1 MDFPEMVK
9 NPPVMQ
15 ETQVRYMDWED
26 PLEKEME
33 IHSSILAW
41 ENPMDRGAWQAT
53 VHGVERVIPNL
64 VTKSPK
70 TNILNFSRWFLQ
82 LHSFIFNHFRYYSS
96 LEFSYT
102 FKKSDCLYLKYSTW
116 NLIGIAIN
124 MSIWEQLTFLQCRVF
139 QPLNTA
145 FFSSYLGIK

>member
-15 ETQVRYMDWED
+15 ETQVQYMDWED

-41 ENPMDRGAWQAT
+41 ENPMDREAWQAT

-70 TNILNFSRWFLQ
+70 TNILNFGRWFLQ
-82 LHSFIFNHFRYYSS
+82 LYSFSFLNHFRYYSS

-102 FKKSDCLYLKYSTW
+102 FKKSDCLYLKYST
-116 NLIGIAIN
+116 
-124 MSIWEQLTFLQCRVF
+124 
-139 QPLNTA
+139 
-145 FFSSYLGIK
+145 